1 MGIPSSRTLHW
12 RDLCI
17 WNSSSA
23 PDLGSGARGGI
34 SERWFDGIWLGV
46 QFTSGEH
53 IVATSDG
60 RVIRARA
67 VHPRP
72 ETVKVTRE
80 ILKNIKVGPWNPS
93 EVITQESVGKPAPMV
108 EVTQPSQAVEPVPRI
123 FRITEELLQ
132 RFDYTK

>member
-1 MGIPSSRTLHW
+1 MQHRI
-12 RDLCI
+12 
-17 WNSSSA
+17 
-23 PDLGSGARGGI
+23 SGPVQGGVI
-34 SERWFDGIWLGV
+34 SERWFDGIRLGV

-80 ILKNIKVGPWNPS
+80 SLNNIKVGPWNPS

-108 EVTQPSQAVEPVPRI
+108 EVTQPHKRGNLFHEAFASLRSSFFGSTTPKDAPSARP
-123 FRITEELLQ
+123 
-132 RFDYTK
+132 